1 MQQQPFTNF
10 KEFFRS
16 IQILHAAM
24 FMGVVMI
31 LIILKF
37 ILGIE
42 DRSEG
47 DHLFAMVGIGIAMS
61 SLVFGHFIYNSKV
74 ETIKKEKLPVMERLN
89 QYQPAFVMNL
99 ALLEGPALI
108 CLILH
113 FLNGDPL
120 LFYACVFMIIM
131 LALARPTKDK
141 IMQEL
146 GLRSEDIQ

>member
-1 MQQQPFTNF
+1 MQQQFTNF

-24 FMGVVMI
+24 FMGVVMV
-31 LIILKF
+31 LVLLKF

-47 DHLFAMVGIGIAMS
+47 DYLFAIVGIVAAIF
-61 SLVFGHFIYNSKV
+61 SLVAGHFIYNSRI
-74 ETIKKEKLPVMERLN
+74 ETIQKEKLPVMERLT
-89 QYQPAFVMNL
+89 QYREAFVMNL

-113 FLNGDPL
+113 FLNGNPL
-120 LFYACVFMIIM
+120 LFYACIFMIIM
-131 LALARPTKDK
+131 LALARPTEEKVLR
-141 IMQEL
+141 EL